1 VPCVVCNVGGA
12 LCSSLS
18 KLKSKKTAQA
28 NKLTAAWVDSM
39 PITISD
45 DDDDDDN
52 EAVPPDN
59 QPSNDTH
66 PAAEPAQCE
75 AGQQPSVGSDAAPQ
89 TSDTAKSSDVEMFSV
104 GTAPGELRALEHSY
118 AIGDTLSVAKPVNA
132 DAGKSSMGM
141 LPDETAN
148 GKSPAQ
154 APENTDDLKHV
165 DSHNTTE
172 STDAVMRT
180 TTSAA
185 ELPAAESGDVG
196 MESRAEGVPVID
208 GGPYICQTTG
218 TKDDDDKTESSAVE
232 GDHVHTGGMFSY
244 CIFIHLF

>member
-1 VPCVVCNVGGA
+1 VCAVCNVGGA

-75 AGQQPSVGSDAAPQ
+75 ADQRPSVGSDAVPQ
-89 TSDTAKSSDVEMFSV
+89 TSDIAKPSDVEMFSV
-104 GTAPGELRALEHSY
+104 ETAPGELHALEHSY
-118 AIGDTLSVAKPVNA
+118 AIDDTLSVAKPVNA
-132 DAGKSSMGM
+132 DDGKSSMGM
-141 LPDETAN
+141 LPYETAN

-165 DSHNTTE
+165 DSLNTVE
-172 STDAVMRT
+172 STDAVM

-196 MESRAEGVPVID
+196 MEGHAEGVPVIN
-208 GGPYICQTTG
+208 GGPYTCQSTG
-218 TKDDDDKTESSAVE
+218 TKDDDKTEASAVE
-232 GDHVHTGGMFSY
+232 GDHVYTGGMFSY